1 MQNYEGVISMQLE
14 RELHASLDREGLK
27 GPVLMDC
34 VDQFSQPIP
43 DLSLQSMIEP
53 KFGLKDNF

>member
-1 MQNYEGVISMQLE
+1 MQLE
-14 RELHASLDREGLK
+14 GELHASLDREGLK

-34 VDQFSQPIP
+34 VDQFSQPTP
-43 DLSLQSMIEP
+43 DLSLQSMIES